1 MKLRDGAVALIASLL
16 VTAFVVFPANERIQG
31 YSIDLLFWLRNAV
44 SAPVI
49 EPSKATTAVV
59 AIDERTYR
67 TPPFEGV
74 PRIFW
79 TQQIAEVLEALVDAG
94 ATVVGFDLVLS
105 TSVEPFVRGH
115 DRPLRLA
122 LKKAATGN
130 KVILGTLTLGE
141 HPIEPLEVYRLIVRG
156 NNIRP
161 LNVVSGAGGIV
172 RHVPLLFRR
181 SSNTEGRYNKAE
193 APQSDLDLIPSMSL
207 AMASRHLGVKPEV
220 TDTGAVSLDGHEIPA
235 AVDQQMRVSV
245 GSKEV
250 VLANDLLVD
259 LYQGPASIPTY
270 SFADLYHCLSSGNE
284 DFFREHFAGKA
295 IVFGTTLDVEDRKLT
310 SIRFAQKRAEP
321 NPLNN
326 CSGQTLTRDSVR
338 GNPGSRRSIP
348 GAYLHAAAIENLVS
362 RKVFRPF
369 NPPVQLGI
377 AAIAGFAMAL
387 FAMLS
392 SSLWASLAF
401 GAGVAGWIAVATAAF
416 MAGWVLPLFQPILAG
431 AVSFAVILGYRFTVT
446 DRIERHIRKAFGRI
460 LSPSLVDSMVEL
472 KQLPSQGGE
481 MRNIT
486 VWMADLENYTAISEA
501 LSPSQVVE
509 ILNEVYTVMSDTIEE
524 YDGFVAQF
532 QGDAVVAAF
541 GIPLEDPDH
550 ARHGVEA
557 AMACRR
563 RVDELSQHVSLPQGL
578 RLRVRLGVSTGP
590 LLVGYI
596 GSKRRLS
603 YTVIGDD
610 INLASRLEGVNK
622 VYGSTVLVNEVTKS
636 VCGPEIIFREIDI
649 VRVKGRDE
657 PVRIFEPLGM
667 RGSLDPTQEEDR
679 RAFAEALAAFRARQF
694 DKAVTVFE
702 MLGDKDPVA
711 RAFVTRAKEMIAHPP
726 SDDWDG
732 VNTLT
737 TK

>member
-1 MKLRDGAVALIASLL
+1 MKSRDGAVALIASLL
-16 VTAFVVFPANERIQG
+16 IVAFVVYPANDRIQG
-31 YSIDLLFWLRNAV
+31 YSIDILFWLRNAV

-49 EPSKATTAVV
+49 EPSEAASVVV

-67 TPPFEGV
+67 SPPFEGV
-74 PRIFW
+74 PRVFW

-94 ATVVGFDLVLS
+94 VAVVGFDLVLS

-122 LKKAATGN
+122 LKKAAAEN
-130 KVILGTLTLGE
+130 KVILGTVTLGAQS
-141 HPIEPLEVYRLIVRG
+141 IEPLEVYRLIVRG

-161 LNVVSGAGGIV
+161 LNVVSSVGGIV
-172 RHVPLLFRR
+172 RHVPLFFRR
-181 SSNTEGRYNKAE
+181 PSSMEESGDKAE
-193 APQSDLDLIPSMSL
+193 VPQSDRDLIPSLSL
-207 AMASRHLGVKPEV
+207 AMASRLLGAKPEV
-220 TDTGAVSLDGHEIPA
+220 NDTGAVLLDGDEIPA
-235 AVDQQMRVSV
+235 AIDQQMRVRV
-245 GSKEV
+245 GSKEA

-259 LYQGPASIPTY
+259 LYHGPASIPTY
-270 SFADLYHCLSSGNE
+270 SFVDLYHCLLSGNK

-310 SIRFAQKRAEP
+310 SIRFAQKRMEVSP
-321 NPLNN
+321 SVD
-326 CSGQTLTRDSVR
+326 CSGRTPTQDSIAVEL
-338 GNPGSRRSIP
+338 GSRRSIP
-348 GAYLHAAAIENLVS
+348 GAYLHAAAVENLKS
-362 RKVFRPF
+362 GKVLRPIQ
-369 NPPVQLGI
+369 PPVQLGI
-377 AAIAGFAMAL
+377 AAIAAFAMAL

-392 SSLWASLAF
+392 ASLWASLAF
-401 GAGVAGWIAVATAAF
+401 GVGVAGWIAVATAAF

-509 ILNEVYTVMSDTIEE
+509 ILNEIYTVMSDTIEE

-557 AMACRR
+557 AMACRQ

-622 VYGSTVLVNEVTKS
+622 VYGSTVLVNEATKS
-636 VCGPEIIFREIDI
+636 VCGPDIIFREIDT

-657 PVRIFEPLGM
+657 PVHIFEPLGM

-679 RAFAEALAAFRARQF
+679 RSFAEALAAFRARRF
-694 DKAVTVFE
+694 DAAVTAFE

-711 RAFVTRAKEMIAHPP
+711 RAFATRAKEMIAHPP
-726 SDDWDG
+726 ADDWDG